1 VAVRRVT
8 RGAVGNGQGRN
19 MHTTITC
26 IRLYPGMAISAASRI
41 SFVGLWRPGRWGLI
55 VCIIFFLSRLA
66 RCIAYCEGFARFA
79 GKASDAWA
87 WVVVWLGMFCV
98 FGKTAWDY
106 VHWGLGVN
114 GPNMVKHYFSA
125 KFSAQRP
132 STVVRRFY
140 LILESGCVSSVHT
153 HQPCH
158 FFWWGQWLRS
168 QRQSSPACTSYPL
181 CHTQYEPVS
190 NTTQSYQKARRKK
203 SIVAFLIQKH
213 DRRRNNSRSTSVRQR
228 NKDLLLP
235 HLLQPNMI
243 LRWDVTEIKILGE
256 KDEPKWNL
264 NVQHECATKHKKSLM
279 LSKG

>member
-158 FFWWGQWLRS
+158 FFLVGTVAQESASELT
-168 QRQSSPACTSYPL
+168 CM
-181 CHTQYEPVS
+181 HIVS
-190 NTTQSYQKARRKK
+190 TVPHSIRAR
-203 SIVAFLIQKH
+203 IQH
-213 DRRRNNSRSTSVRQR
+213 D
-228 NKDLLLP
+228 
-235 HLLQPNMI
+235 
-243 LRWDVTEIKILGE
+243 
-256 KDEPKWNL
+256 PK
-264 NVQHECATKHKKSLM
+264 
-279 LSKG
+279 LSKSTKKEVDRCFSHSEA

>member
-1 VAVRRVT
+1 
-8 RGAVGNGQGRN
+8 

-140 LILESGCVSSVHT
+140 LILESGCVSSVRT

-158 FFWWGQWLRS
+158 FFFGGDSGSGVSVRAHLHAHRIHCATLNT
-168 QRQSSPACTSYPL
+168 SPYP
-181 CHTQYEPVS
+181 TRPKVI
-190 NTTQSYQKARRKK
+190 KK
-203 SIVAFLIQKH
+203 H
-213 DRRRNNSRSTSVRQR
+213 EERSRSLLSSFRSMIDDGIIVEARPSV
-228 NKDLLLP
+228 N
-235 HLLQPNMI
+235 
-243 LRWDVTEIKILGE
+243 EIKTYYFRTYCSPI
-256 KDEPKWNL
+256 
-264 NVQHECATKHKKSLM
+264 
-279 LSKG
+279 